1 MNIFK
6 NRKNNKDDSK
16 QESAELID
24 YIHKITHDALRT
36 LVPLTFTLV
45 PLFGLLDFY
54 IVPEYLIGKFWAYR
68 GIVTVVLMVQ
78 YAVIRSTKYSEH
90 SIWHGYFLSALVSIM
105 IVQMTVDIGGF
116 DARYYAGLNLVM
128 IAVNIMMPW
137 KAIHS
142 AMNAII
148 TVSLYVLFNAFSGQD
163 FKIELLI
170 NNLYFLLSTGV
181 IVTAIGYVK
190 YSLIAKEFFLR
201 SELQKTKDALWGE
214 MEIAKKIQTA
224 LLPSNSIVG
233 DFEIAAQ
240 MIPAD
245 EVGGDYYDII
255 QTDGGKLWMTVGD
268 VSGHGVE
275 SGLIMMM
282 TQTSIASLVTE
293 DESIM
298 PSDVIADANKIIKEN
313 IRRLNVSRYMTIC
326 AMKMSKREITYAGKH
341 QDIMIHREKTGQV
354 DVYETEGTW
363 IGLTDDI
370 KHGLPDSKIKL
381 HKGDTV
387 LVFTDG
393 VTEAFR
399 KDHEMY
405 GQERLEK
412 AFKKVGKRSPNKIIE
427 ALMQEITEFQ
437 HTQYDDI
444 TMVVGRVLK

>member
-1 MNIFK
+1 MDKMK
-6 NRKNNKDDSK
+6 NQKKKVKK
-16 QESAELID
+16 QKEPAELVD

-45 PLFGLLDFY
+45 PLFGLLDYY
-54 IVPEYLIGKFWAYR
+54 IVPEHIVNKFWAYR
-68 GIVTVVLMVQ
+68 LIVTVILILQ
-78 YAVIRSTKYSEH
+78 YAAIRSTKYGKF
-90 SIWHGYFLSALVSIM
+90 SIWHGYFLSALASLM
-105 IVQMTVDIGGF
+105 IVQMTVDVGGF
-116 DARYYAGLNLVM
+116 DASYYAGLNLVM

-137 KAIHS
+137 KAVHS
-142 AMNAII
+142 ATNAII
-148 TVSLYVLFNAFSGQD
+148 TISLYVLMNALSGAS
-163 FKIELLI
+163 FKLELLI
-170 NNLYFLLSTGV
+170 NNLYFLSSTGV

-190 YSLIAKEFFLR
+190 YSLISKEFFLR
-201 SELQKTKDALWGE
+201 AELQKTKDALWGE

-224 LLPSNSIVG
+224 LLPADNTVG
-233 DFEIAAQ
+233 DFEIAAK

-255 QTDGGKLWMTVGD
+255 QSDKDHLWMTVGD

-282 TQTSIASLVTE
+282 TQTSIASLVQE
-293 DESIM
+293 DSAIM

-326 AMKMSKREITYAGKH
+326 VMKMTKREITYAGKH
-341 QDIMIHREKTGQV
+341 QDIMIHRASSGDV

-370 KHGLPDSKIKL
+370 KHGLPDITIKL
-381 HKGDTV
+381 NKGDTI
-387 LVFTDG
+387 LAFTDG

-405 GQERLEK
+405 GQERLEV
-412 AFKKVGKRSPNKIIE
+412 AFKKLGTLAPDKIIE
-427 ALMQEITEFQ
+427 ALMAEIVEFQ
-437 HTQYDDI
+437 DIQYDDI
-444 TMVVGRVLK
+444 TMVVGRVLN